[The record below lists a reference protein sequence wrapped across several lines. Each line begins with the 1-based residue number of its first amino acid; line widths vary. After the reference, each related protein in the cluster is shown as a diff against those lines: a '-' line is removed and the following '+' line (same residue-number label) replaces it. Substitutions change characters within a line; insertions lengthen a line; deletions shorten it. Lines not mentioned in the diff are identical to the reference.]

1 MSENES
7 GLAEHTQSRT
17 HAVKMPLDV
26 VPGEVSGR
34 APCLQFPTLALSGEV
49 FPQSTPDPR
58 G

>member
-34 APCLQFPTLALSGEV
+34 APCLSGEV